1 MENENVITNEK
12 VKVPMSRSTKRRIF
26 FWCAAAIPLALFVV
40 FYVYV
45 VLQSFVYAFQKYT
58 SKVGEIGWDIS
69 FAGLDNFKRV
79 ILMLQTGDNMT
90 MVYNSLRLGLLKIC
104 IGTFISMI
112 FSYYV
117 YKKLLFSGFFRVVL
131 FMPSI
136 ISGLIMVLLFR
147 YVANDV
153 YKVIFNKQLGLLSDP
168 ATTYAT
174 ILVYVLW
181 LGFAGEILMYTSAMG
196 GINESVVESA
206 QIDGV
211 NVVQEMIFITMP
223 MIYPTVVTFIVA
235 QLAAMFTDQMSLYT
249 FYGSSAPISVQTV
262 GYMLYRDTLSSGKV
276 PNRPW
281 NEVLN
286 SGVLSFAELTAFGLM
301 ISIVMVPITFLIR
314 NLLQKFGPSA
324 D

>member
-1 MENENVITNEK
+1 MENENVIIKEK
-12 VKVPMSRSTKRRIF
+12 VKVPMSRDAKRRIF
-26 FWCAAAIPLALFVV
+26 FWCAVSIPLALFAL

-45 VLQSFVYAFQKYT
+45 VFQSFINAFRTYSYKE
-58 SKVGEIGWDIS
+58 GEVGWDIK
-69 FAGLDNFKRV
+69 FAGFDNFARV
-79 ILMLQTGDNMT
+79 ITMLKTGDNWMMIT
-90 MVYNSLRLGLLKIC
+90 NSIRLGLLKIC
-104 IGTFISMI
+104 IGTFVSMI

-153 YKVIFNKQLGLLSDP
+153 YKVVFNEQLGLLSNP
-168 ATTYAT
+168 ETTYGT

-181 LGFAGEILMYTSAMG
+181 LGFASEILMYTSAMG

-211 NVVQEMIFITMP
+211 NVVQEMVFITMP

-249 FYGSSAPISVQTV
+249 FYGSGAPTDVITV

-286 SGVLSFAELTAFGLM
+286 TGVLSYAELTAFGLM
-301 ISIVMVPITFLIR
+301 ISVVMVPLTFGVR

>member
-1 MENENVITNEK
+1 MENENVIINEK
-12 VKVPMSRSTKRRIF
+12 VKVPLSRTTKRTIF
-26 FWCAAAIPLALFVV
+26 FWCVAAIPLALFAL

-45 VLQSFVYAFQKYT
+45 VLKSFTYAFERYT
-58 SKVGEIGWDIS
+58 AKENAIGWDVS

-79 ILMLQTGDNMT
+79 ILMLSTGDNYLMLI
-90 MVYNSLRLGLLKIC
+90 NSVRLGLLKIC
-104 IGTFISMI
+104 LGTFVSMI

-147 YVANDV
+147 YVANNV
-153 YKVIFNKQLGLLSDP
+153 YKEVFNQQFGLLSQES
-168 ATTYAT
+168 T
-174 ILVYVLW
+174 IYGTVLFYNLW

-196 GINESVVESA
+196 GINDSVVESA

-211 NVVQEMIFITMP
+211 NVVQEMVFITMP

-235 QLAAMFTDQMSLYT
+235 QLAAMFTDQMALYT
-249 FYGSSAPISVQTV
+249 FYGSNAPINISTV
-262 GYMLYRDTLSSGKV
+262 GYVLYRDTLSSGKV

-286 SGVLSFAELTAFGLM
+286 TGVLSFAELTAFGLM
-301 ISIVMVPITFLIR
+301 ISVIMVPLTFLIR
-314 NLLQKFGPSA
+314 NTLQKYGPRA